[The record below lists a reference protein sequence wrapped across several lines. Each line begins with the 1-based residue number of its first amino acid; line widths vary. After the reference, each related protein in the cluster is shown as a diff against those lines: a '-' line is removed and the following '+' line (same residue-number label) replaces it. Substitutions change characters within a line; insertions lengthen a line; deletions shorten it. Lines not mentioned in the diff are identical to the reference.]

1 MPLAAAPVC
10 LFLGF
15 VGRSLLP
22 WLFTTIVCWVAF
34 AIAIALS
41 LQLATGITIS
51 YQLGGWPPPIGIEY
65 RLDALSAVAILIVTG
80 ASAAVSLYS
89 RPTVLRE
96 IEPSNHGFF
105 YTLFLLVVTGL
116 SGVVMTGDAFNVF
129 VFLEIASL
137 STYSLVAL
145 GGRKDRRALSAAY
158 TYLVMGTIGATF
170 FVIGVGLAYMVTGTL
185 NMADLAERLPAMAEN
200 RTEAAAFAFIAIGMG
215 MKAALFPLHLW
226 LPNAYTFA
234 PSAVSAFLAGTSTK
248 VAIYVLVRFLF
259 SVFGLEYEFE
269 QIALATVLMPLGIA
283 AMFVASIVA
292 IFQVDAKRMLAYSS
306 VAQIGY
312 MILGISLATTTGLT
326 AAILHMGNHAIMKV
340 ALFMTMG
347 AIMYRIG
354 TTSIDQMAGLG
365 RDMPWTMAAF
375 VIGGL
380 SLIGV
385 PLTVGFVSKW
395 YLIQAALEIGWWPVA
410 MLIVLSSLLA
420 VIYVWRVVEVA
431 YLQPSPANR
440 QVVRAPVIMLIP
452 MWILVLANIYFGI
465 DASFPVQLST
475 NAAGL
480 LLGAQP

>member
-1 MPLAAAPVC
+1 MPLAAAPIC
-10 LFLGF
+10 LFLGR
-15 VGRSLLP
+15 GIIP
-22 WLFTTIVCWVAF
+22 WLFATAVCWVAF
-34 AIAIALS
+34 AISIALS
-41 LQLATGITIS
+41 LQLIDGSTVS
-51 YQLGGWPPPIGIEY
+51 YALGGWAPPLGIEY
-65 RLDALSAVAILIVTG
+65 RLDALSAVALLIVTG
-80 ASAAVSLYS
+80 AAAAVSLYS
-89 RPTVLRE
+89 RPSVMRE
-96 IEPSNHGFF
+96 IEPANHGIF
-105 YTLFLLVVTGL
+105 YALFLLCVTGL
-116 SGVVMTGDAFNVF
+116 AGVVATGDAFNVF

-185 NMADLAERLPAMAEN
+185 NMADLAERLPAIADN
-200 RTEAAAFAFIAIGMG
+200 RTVAAAFAFITIGMG
-215 MKAALFPLHLW
+215 MKLALFPLHLW

-248 VAIYVLVRFLF
+248 VAVYVLIRFLF
-259 SVFGLEYEFE
+259 TVFGLEFEFE
-269 QIALATVLMPLGIA
+269 KIALTTVLMPLGIA

-292 IFQVDAKRMLAYSS
+292 IFQADAKRMLAYSS

-347 AIMYRIG
+347 AVMYRIG
-354 TTSIDQMAGLG
+354 TTSIPHMAGLG

-385 PLTVGFVSKW
+385 PLTVGFISKW
-395 YLIQAALEIGWWPVA
+395 YLIQAALELGWWPIA

-420 VIYVWRVVEVA
+420 VIYVWRIVEMA
-431 YLQPSPANR
+431 YLQPSPPDR
-440 QVVRAPVIMLIP
+440 QVSRAPLTMLVP
-452 MWILVLANIYFGI
+452 MWILVLANVYFGI
-465 DASFPVQLST
+465 DATFPATLAS
-475 NAAGL
+475 NAAWL
-480 LLGAQP
+480 LLGVQP

>member
-1 MPLAAAPVC
+1 MVPLVAAPIC
-10 LFLGF
+10 LFLGR
-15 VGRSLLP
+15 GLLP
-22 WLFTTIVCWVAF
+22 WIFATLVCWLSFAMAISLAWQVADG
-34 AIAIALS
+34 S
-41 LQLATGITIS
+41 TIS
-51 YQLGGWPPPIGIEY
+51 YALGGWAPPIGIEY
-65 RLDALSAVAILIVTG
+65 RIDALSAVALLIVTG
-80 ASAAVSLYS
+80 AAAAVAPYS
-89 RPTVLRE
+89 RPSVMRE
-96 IEPSNHGFF
+96 LEPSNHGIF
-105 YTLFLLVVTGL
+105 YTLFLLCVTGL
-116 SGVVMTGDAFNVF
+116 SGVVATGDAFNVF

-137 STYSLVAL
+137 STYVMVAL

-185 NMADLAERLPAMAEN
+185 NMADLAERLPPLQDN
-200 RTEAAAFAFIAIGMG
+200 RTVAAAFAFIAIGMG
-215 MKAALFPLHLW
+215 MKLALFPLHLW

-248 VAIYVLVRFLF
+248 VAVYVLIRFLF
-259 SVFGLEYEFE
+259 SVFGLEFDFE
-269 QIALATVLMPLGIA
+269 RVALTTVLMPLGIA

-326 AAILHMGNHAIMKV
+326 GAILHMGNHAIMKV

-354 TTSIDQMAGLG
+354 TTSIPHMAGLG

-375 VIGGL
+375 VIGAL

-395 YLIQAALEIGWWPVA
+395 YLIQAALELGWWPIAMMIVA
-410 MLIVLSSLLA
+410 SSLLA
-420 VIYVWRVVEVA
+420 VIYVWRVVETA
-431 YLQPSPANR
+431 YLQPSPPDR
-440 QVVRAPVIMLIP
+440 QISRAPVIMLVP
-452 MWILVLANIYFGI
+452 LWVLVLANVYFGI
-465 DASFPVQLST
+465 DASFPVTLAG

-480 LLGAQP
+480 LLELQP